1 MGKLVE
7 LKNISKVYTN
17 KNVLRDI
24 SLTIDEGEIIAILG
38 GNGTGKSTILR
49 IIAGLECPSSGKVIY
64 PKKSIRVGYVPERF
78 SKLLR
83 FTPSEYL
90 NYVGKIDG
98 LSKEYLTKRIPYL
111 LNRFQLK
118 ALNDQWIMNLSKG
131 NIQKVGIIQAI
142 LQNPELLILDEP
154 ISGLDLHAQ
163 QELLTVLKEL
173 KEQGTTILLT
183 YHESNIFESLV
194 EKTYDLNNGLISKVN
209 SVKIEQEKIKL
220 LEVKQIDDSHV
231 KQWHEVISMEKK
243 DNNLLLYVHLKNSD
257 VILSRVLQLK
267 GSIDSVSTIDFD
279 RKINNERDV

>member
-49 IIAGLECPSSGKVIY
+49 IIAGLERPSSGKIIY

-142 LQNPELLILDEP
+142 LQSPELLILDEP

>member
-1 MGKLVE
+1 MGELVE
-7 LKNISKVYTN
+7 LKNISKTYAN

-24 SLTIDEGEIIAILG
+24 SLTIDEGKVIAILG

-49 IIAGLECPSSGKVIY
+49 IIAGLERPNSGKVIY
-64 PKKSIRVGYVPERF
+64 PNKSIRIGYVPERF
-78 SKLLR
+78 SKILR

-90 NYVGKIDG
+90 NYVGKISG
-98 LSKEYLTKRIPYL
+98 LPKEYLTKRIPYL

-118 ALNDQWIMNLSKG
+118 GLNNQWIMDLSKG

-173 KEQGTTILLT
+173 KEQGTTVLLT
-183 YHESNIFESLV
+183 YHESNIFEDLV
-194 EKTYDLNNGLISKVN
+194 EKTYYLNNGLISKVN
-209 SVKIEQEKIKL
+209 AVKTEQEKIKL
-220 LEVKQIDDSHV
+220 LEVKQIDDFHV

-243 DNNLLLYVHLKNSD
+243 DNHLLLYVHLKNSD

-279 RKINNERDV
+279 KKVNNEWDV

>member
-49 IIAGLECPSSGKVIY
+49 IIAGLERPSSGKVIY

-98 LSKEYLTKRIPYL
+98 LSKEYLTKRISYL

-118 ALNDQWIMNLSKG
+118 ELNNQWIMNLSKG

-142 LQNPELLILDEP
+142 LQIPELLILDEP

-257 VILSRVLQLK
+257 VILSRILQLK
-267 GSIDSVSTIDFD
+267 GSINSVSTIDFD

>member
-7 LKNISKVYTN
+7 LKNISKGYTN

-49 IIAGLECPSSGKVIY
+49 IIAGLERPSSGKVIY

-131 NIQKVGIIQAI
+131 NIQKVGLIQAI
-142 LQNPELLILDEP
+142 LQSPELLILDEP
-154 ISGLDLHAQ
+154 LSGLDLHAQ

-220 LEVKQIDDSHV
+220 LKVKQIDDSHV

-279 RKINNERDV
+279 RKITNE